1 MSGHPISFRIMG
13 IGENSPVDG
22 LAITLDNDNTDTLK
36 REGVVFLATDG
47 KYQKYIKKKKKE
59 E

>member
-1 MSGHPISFRIMG
+1 MG

-47 KYQKYIKKKKKE
+47 KYQKYIKKKKKRMRNKK
-59 E
+59 